1 MNLNEKELHYFKN
14 TTEWRDWLH
23 KNHSISKGIELVFYR
38 VDSQFE
44 SMRWEEAVQVA
55 ICYGWIDSTVR
66 KLDSERRKQV
76 FTPRK
81 QKSVW
86 SKLNKTYI
94 EKLIQDNLMHESG
107 LKIIEIAKQNGSWET
122 LDGVENLEIPSDLQK
137 AFDENKTAFDNYKN
151 FSPTYRKNYLY
162 WLNQAKRLET
172 RNIRIEEIVKFCRL
186 NLKSRQ

>member
-1 MNLNEKELHYFKN
+1 MKEKELHYFKN
-14 TTEWRDWLH
+14 TKEWRDWLH
-23 KNHSISKGIELVFYR
+23 ENHNLSTGIELVFYR

-66 KLDSERRKQV
+66 KLDDERRKQV

-94 EKLIQDNLMHESG
+94 EKLIQDDLIHESG
-107 LKIIEIAKQNGSWET
+107 LNIIEIAKQNGSWES
-122 LDGVENLEIPSDLQK
+122 LDAVENLEIPEDLQK
-137 AFDENKTAFDNYKN
+137 AFDENKKAYVNYKN
-151 FSPTYRKNYLY
+151 FSQTYRKNYLY

-172 RNIRIEEIVKFCRL
+172 RNIRIEEIVKFCGL
-186 NLKSRQ
+186 NLKSR